1 MSPIQ
6 IDPALR
12 TLSLDEIEV
21 VTGGAITGTVKV
33 GSNVVMRPDGGTC
46 TDPFPLPPKGPYI
59 PQWPFPKGPILP
71 F

>member
-1 MSPIQ
+1 MSLTTLA
-6 IDPALR
+6 PAMR

-21 VTGGAITGTVKV
+21 VTGGAIAGTTKV
-33 GSNVVMRPDGGTC
+33 GTNVVMRPDGGTC
-46 TDPFPLPPKGPYI
+46 TDPFPLPPKGPFI